1 MKIKY
6 GTFSLTKIITI
17 KLKVLKDRLEFTV
30 IGDANPT
37 INHKSVILRHFHSI
51 QDVITLVYTVL
62 TATRHAPPTVKT
74 AHVTYKVER
83 VLTVNQDGL
92 E

>member
-1 MKIKY
+1 M
-6 GTFSLTKIITI
+6 
-17 KLKVLKDRLEFTV
+17 
-30 IGDANPT
+30 
-37 INHKSVILRHFHSI
+37 
-51 QDVITLVYTVL
+51 LVYTVL

>member
-1 MKIKY
+1 MK
-6 GTFSLTKIITI
+6 S
-17 KLKVLKDRLEFTV
+17 
-30 IGDANPT
+30 
-37 INHKSVILRHFHSI
+37 SMSI
-51 QDVITLVYTVL
+51 QSYVKLQFKDVIMLVHTVL